1 MSAVPAAGARAP
13 WWAPRWALLG
23 VLVLAGGCVD
33 KAPPPLWPAPPP
45 PSVATPIT
53 STSTA
58 SVTDTPVPVL
68 GVVGAPALA
77 GPSPLDAVPA
87 ESSIL
92 DPASPAATAV
102 PKTGTTSPRPV
113 PGHK

>member
-1 MSAVPAAGARAP
+1 MSAVPAAGFTTP
-13 WWAPRWALLG
+13 WWALLG

-45 PSVATPIT
+45 PSVATPI
-53 STSTA
+53 SASALAGPA
-58 SVTDTPVPVL
+58 SVPDPP

-77 GPSPLDAVPA
+77 GPSPLDAVPPD
-87 ESSIL
+87 SSIL
-92 DPASPAATAV
+92 DPASPAAAAV

-113 PGHK
+113 PSHK